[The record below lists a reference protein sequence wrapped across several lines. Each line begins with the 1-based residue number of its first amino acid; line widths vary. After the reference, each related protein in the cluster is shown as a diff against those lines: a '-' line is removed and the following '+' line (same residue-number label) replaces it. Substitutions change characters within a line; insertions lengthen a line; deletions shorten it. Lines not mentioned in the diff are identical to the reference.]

1 MKNKLWPHSTV
12 TASSLYMIWWMLKI
26 GTPLLGAL
34 ISTQPSV
41 PSTQPSVPSEWLSF
55 AYFLLLV
62 FFINFNRKEGVILYI
77 PKMTHGDYSLKVF
90 NFYILYRY
98 KYIIRKVLS
107 RINDKHFLLQIRR
120 GIRIISKWIMRCATY
135 HK

>member
-1 MKNKLWPHSTV
+1 MYYKFYERQDMTSFFGHYIFTIHDLMDGKDWNH
-12 TASSLYMIWWMLKI
+12 
-26 GTPLLGAL
+26 LLGGL

-41 PSTQPSVPSEWLSF
+41 PLEWLSF
-55 AYFLLLV
+55 AYLLLIV
-62 FFINFNRKEGVILYI
+62 FFINFNRKEGVISYI

-98 KYIIRKVLS
+98 KYMIRKVLS
-107 RINDKHFLLQIRR
+107 RINDKHFLLQKRR